1 MFNLFEWDN
10 IYDGTIVD
18 DLNKNIESVKAL
30 RDYINGNSIDTRIP
44 DAYNTLK
51 LSKLIVF
58 DIVKDVELTSF
69 DLAETTKGEK
79 SLHYSLD
86 TFIDKYES
94 ELYTY
99 ESRIYTVYDEKKP
112 HIFISDLLNIIS
124 EELRGE
130 GFKFIS
136 YKDNTFSVKWR
147 IG

>member
-10 IYDGTIVD
+10 IYDGTVVD
-18 DLNKNIESVKAL
+18 DLNKNIESVKTL

-58 DIVKDVELTSF
+58 DIVKDAELISF
-69 DLAETTKGEK
+69 DLTETTKGEK

-94 ELYTY
+94 ELYT
-99 ESRIYTVYDEKKP
+99 VHGEKKP
-112 HIFISDLLNIIS
+112 HILISDLLNIIS

-147 IG
+147 VE

>member
-1 MFNLFEWDN
+1 MLNLFEWDN
-10 IYDGTIVD
+10 IYDGTVVD
-18 DLNKNIESVKAL
+18 DLNKNIESVEAL
-30 RDYINGNSIDTRIP
+30 RDYINGNSIDTRVP
-44 DAYNTLK
+44 DGYNTFQ

-58 DIVKDVELTSF
+58 DIVKDAELISF

-79 SLHYSLD
+79 SLYYSLD

-94 ELYTY
+94 RLYT
-99 ESRIYTVYDEKKP
+99 VDGEKKP
-112 HIFISDLLNIIS
+112 RIFISDLLNIIS

-147 IG
+147 VN

>member
-10 IYDGTIVD
+10 IYDGTVVD
-18 DLNKNIESVKAL
+18 DLNENIESVKAL
-30 RDYINGNSIDTRIP
+30 CDYINGNSIDTRIP
-44 DAYNTLK
+44 DSYNTLK

-58 DIVKDVELTSF
+58 DIVKDAELISF
-69 DLAETTKGEK
+69 DLAETTKDEK

-94 ELYTY
+94 RLYT
-99 ESRIYTVYDEKKP
+99 VDGEKKP
-112 HIFISDLLNIIS
+112 RIFISYLLNIIS

-147 IG
+147 VN

>member
-10 IYDGTIVD
+10 IYDGTVVD
-18 DLNKNIESVKAL
+18 DLNKNIESVETL
-30 RDYINGNSIDTRIP
+30 RDYINGNNIDTRVP

-58 DIVKDVELTSF
+58 DIVKDAELISY
-69 DLAETTKGEK
+69 DLAETTKDEK

-94 ELYTY
+94 RLYT
-99 ESRIYTVYDEKKP
+99 VDGEKKP
-112 HIFISDLLNIIS
+112 RIFITDLLNIIS

-130 GFKFIS
+130 GFKFVS

-147 IG
+147 VN

>member
-1 MFNLFEWDN
+1 MGNLFEWDN
-10 IYDGTIVD
+10 IYDGTVVD
-18 DLNKNIESVKAL
+18 DLNKNIESVETL
-30 RDYINGNSIDTRIP
+30 RDYINGNNIDTRVP

-58 DIVKDVELTSF
+58 DIVKDAELISY

-94 ELYTY
+94 ELYT
-99 ESRIYTVYDEKKP
+99 VDGEKKP
-112 HIFISDLLNIIS
+112 RIFITDLLNIIS

-130 GFKFIS
+130 GFKFVS

-147 IG
+147 VN

>member
-1 MFNLFEWDN
+1 MGNLFEWDN
-10 IYDGTIVD
+10 ILDGTLLD
-18 DLNKNIESVKAL
+18 DLNKNIESVETL
-30 RDYINGNSIDTRIP
+30 RDYINGNNIDTRVP

-58 DIVKDVELTSF
+58 DIVKDAELISY
-69 DLAETTKGEK
+69 DLAETTKDEK

-94 ELYTY
+94 RLYT
-99 ESRIYTVYDEKKP
+99 VDGEKKP
-112 HIFISDLLNIIS
+112 RIFITDLLNIIS

-130 GFKFIS
+130 GFKFVS

-147 IG
+147 VN

>member
-1 MFNLFEWDN
+1 MGNLFEWDN
-10 IYDGTIVD
+10 IYDGTVVD
-18 DLNKNIESVKAL
+18 DLNANIESFKTL
-30 RDYINGNSIDTRIP
+30 RDYINGNRTDTRIP
-44 DAYNTLK
+44 GAYNTLK

-58 DIVKDVELTSF
+58 DIVKDAELISF

-86 TFIDKYES
+86 TFINKYES
-94 ELYTY
+94 RLYT
-99 ESRIYTVYDEKKP
+99 VDGEKKP
-112 HIFISDLLNIIS
+112 RIFILDLLNIIS

-147 IG
+147 VE

>member
-1 MFNLFEWDN
+1 MFNLFEWHN
-10 IYDGTIVD
+10 IYDGTVID
-18 DLNKNIESVKAL
+18 DLNKNIENVKAL
-30 RDYINGNSIDTRIP
+30 CDYINGNSIDTRVP
-44 DAYNTLK
+44 GAYNTLK

-58 DIVKDVELTSF
+58 DIVKDAELISF
-69 DLAETTKGEK
+69 DLAETTKDEK

-94 ELYTY
+94 RLYT
-99 ESRIYTVYDEKKP
+99 VDGEKKP
-112 HIFISDLLNIIS
+112 RIFISYLLNIIS

-147 IG
+147 FN

>member
-10 IYDGTIVD
+10 IYDGTVID
-18 DLNKNIESVKAL
+18 DLNKNIENVKAL
-30 RDYINGNSIDTRIP
+30 RDYINGNSIDTRVP
-44 DAYNTLK
+44 GAYNTLK

-58 DIVKDVELTSF
+58 DIVKDAELISF
-69 DLAETTKGEK
+69 DLAETTKDEK

-94 ELYTY
+94 RLYT
-99 ESRIYTVYDEKKP
+99 VDGEKKP
-112 HIFISDLLNIIS
+112 RIFISDLLNIIS

-147 IG
+147 VE

>member
-10 IYDGTIVD
+10 IYDGTVID
-18 DLNKNIESVKAL
+18 DLNKNIENVKAL
-30 RDYINGNSIDTRIP
+30 CDYINGNSIDTRVP
-44 DAYNTLK
+44 GAYNTLK

-58 DIVKDVELTSF
+58 DIVKDAELISF
-69 DLAETTKGEK
+69 DLAETTKDEK

-94 ELYTY
+94 RLYT
-99 ESRIYTVYDEKKP
+99 VDGEKKP
-112 HIFISDLLNIIS
+112 RIFISYLLNIIS

-147 IG
+147 FN

>member
-10 IYDGTIVD
+10 IYDGTVID
-18 DLNKNIESVKAL
+18 DLNKNIESFKAL
-30 RDYINGNSIDTRIP
+30 RDYINGNRIDTRIP
-44 DAYNTLK
+44 GSYNTLK

-58 DIVKDVELTSF
+58 DIVKDAELISF
-69 DLAETTKGEK
+69 DLAETTKDEK

-94 ELYTY
+94 RLYT
-99 ESRIYTVYDEKKP
+99 VDGEKKP
-112 HIFISDLLNIIS
+112 RIFISYLLNIIS

-147 IG
+147 FN

>member
-10 IYDGTIVD
+10 IYDGTVID
-18 DLNKNIESVKAL
+18 DLNKNIENVKAL
-30 RDYINGNSIDTRIP
+30 CDYINGNSIDTRVP
-44 DAYNTLK
+44 GAYNTLK

-58 DIVKDVELTSF
+58 DIVKDAELISF
-69 DLAETTKGEK
+69 DLAETTKDEK

-94 ELYTY
+94 RLYT
-99 ESRIYTVYDEKKP
+99 VDGEKKP
-112 HIFISDLLNIIS
+112 RIFISDLLNIIS

-147 IG
+147 VE

>member
-10 IYDGTIVD
+10 IYDGTVID
-18 DLNKNIESVKAL
+18 DLNKNIENVKAL
-30 RDYINGNSIDTRIP
+30 CDYINGNSIDTRVP
-44 DAYNTLK
+44 GAYNTLK

-58 DIVKDVELTSF
+58 DIVKDAELISF
-69 DLAETTKGEK
+69 DLAETTKDEK

-94 ELYTY
+94 RLYT
-99 ESRIYTVYDEKKP
+99 VDGEKKP
-112 HIFISDLLNIIS
+112 RIFISYLLNIIS

-147 IG
+147 VE

>member
-10 IYDGTIVD
+10 IYDGTVVD
-18 DLNKNIESVKAL
+18 DLNKNIESVKVL

-58 DIVKDVELTSF
+58 DIIKDAELISF
-69 DLAETTKGEK
+69 DLETTKGEK

-94 ELYTY
+94 ILYTY
-99 ESRIYTVYDEKKP
+99 ESRLYKVYGEKKP
-112 HIFISDLLNIIS
+112 RIFISDLLDNIS

-147 IG
+147 VN